1 MSSSQIDN
9 VRETIGNMVRSWL
22 HFDQLAATFQRQT
35 QQARTARARWEEQI
49 INHLSENK
57 MKNAIIQT
65 DKGSLTLHEE
75 KHAQALTLQRL
86 EALLHEYYDK
96 KPMGS
101 NDETDLIMKYIK
113 ENRGIVTETK
123 IKRI

>member
-1 MSSSQIDN
+1 MKF
-9 VRETIGNMVRSWL
+9 GK
-22 HFDQLAATFQRQT
+22 ATYDS
-35 QQARTARARWEEQI
+35 EKKMY
-49 INHLSENK
+49 LSENK

-75 KHAQALTLQRL
+75 KHAQPLTLQRL

-113 ENRGIVTETK
+113 ENRGVVIETK